1 MIRRALT
8 AILGSIPA
16 VIRYVRKSTEPGE
29 RQAESHDR
37 QREELE
43 REWGEIPQ
51 EWYFEES
58 MTGTTFDRPEFLRM
72 LAFCE
77 ENRRPATD
85 PGRVE
90 MYDPS
95 RFGRSLN
102 AEGRPDIMEFIA
114 TYHRFERS
122 GWQLHFLTVPRTGEP
137 LADII
142 NIAVYAYAAA
152 IYSVN
157 LSKNVTSGLR
167 RIAKEGWWMGGPA
180 PWGTRRMDSTNGRIL
195 SQKETASARARTIL
209 VPDPDVLPHWE
220 PAARLLLQG
229 ATWDGIGEELF
240 GEGIRGPR
248 GGALGHSAIRNFL
261 TRPELVGK
269 IDVVDRTVDPHVVE
283 RIDAKWDAMVD
294 VELFR
299 SVQEE
304 VERRASDSRNQQRR
318 ERGTFI
324 LRPVCGSCGGEFH
337 GSRSAKVAG
346 DGRAYVHGRPT
357 IRDGE
362 LFDRFKGAGCKQYN
376 VVADELECA
385 IRDLILEE
393 RGSDSYEE
401 EMRELL
407 GARERFRGVADEA
420 PASARS
426 NVEDLQRKRSRVL
439 SNSLELD
446 LSSEEGDVAR
456 RPT

>member
-1 MIRRALT
+1 MWWSAHRW
-8 AILGSIPA
+8 
-16 VIRYVRKSTEPGE
+16 RYCKG
-29 RQAESHDR
+29 
-37 QREELE
+37 
-43 REWGEIPQ
+43 
-51 EWYFEES
+51 
-58 MTGTTFDRPEFLRM
+58 LR
-72 LAFCE
+72 
-77 ENRRPATD
+77 
-85 PGRVE
+85 
-90 MYDPS
+90 
-95 RFGRSLN
+95 RFGAAREFRSV
-102 AEGRPDIMEFIA
+102 
-114 TYHRFERS
+114 TERS
-122 GWQLHFLTVPRTGEP
+122 GCCSYRYGVQIQRSEAVHRHSTHLVKDAVHDQEESPAPVNRSARHPADDHADVTDITAPRPGHGDPSACEREPSCNQP
-137 LADII
+137 LARFIHSAGSRYHERDQRRGT
-142 NIAVYAYAAA
+142 AGGHGGGH
-152 IYSVN
+152 
-157 LSKNVTSGLR
+157 GL
-167 RIAKEGWWMGGPA
+167 
-180 PWGTRRMDSTNGRIL
+180 
-195 SQKETASARARTIL
+195 
-209 VPDPDVLPHWE
+209 WE

-240 GEGIRGPR
+240 GRGIRGPR
-248 GGALGHSAIRNFL
+248 GGVLGHSAIRNFL

-346 DGRAYVHGRPT
+346 DGRAFVHRRPT

-362 LFDRFKGAGCKQYN
+362 LFDRFKGAGCMQYN